1 MLDEKVC
8 LVTGAAQG
16 IGRATAV
23 EMARQKAGA
32 VVVSD
37 LNNAGGEETAEL
49 VRAEGAQ
56 AHFIHCDM
64 TDSQQIKALIEGA
77 VERCGGLDVLHNN
90 AGVHES
96 DMTDQLTIDTLP
108 EEIWDRVNAIN
119 LKAIWLAIKYAT
131 PHLRRSTRGPAI
143 VNAAS
148 IGGLTGYPMAAAYC
162 STKGAVLMLT
172 KQAAIDLAPDIRVNC
187 YCPAAIDTPM
197 VAKYYEAAEDR
208 EAVERALTGTHLLP
222 RLGRPEE
229 VASLVCFLASDQ
241 ASFLTGTAITI
252 DGGSLAWRGSR

>member
-1 MLDEKVC
+1 MLDERVC

-23 EMARQKAGA
+23 EMARQRAAA

-37 LNNAGGEETAEL
+37 VNDAGGEETADL

-56 AHFIHCDM
+56 AEYIRCDV
-64 TDSQQIKALIEGA
+64 TDGAQIEALIERA
-77 VERCGGLDVLHNN
+77 VERFGGLDVLHNN

-96 DMTDQLTIDTLP
+96 DLTDQLTIDTLP
-108 EEIWDRVNAIN
+108 EEIWDRVYAIN

-131 PHLRRSTRGPAI
+131 PHLRRSKRSPAV

-148 IGGLTGYPMAAAYC
+148 IGGLVGYPMAAAYC
-162 STKGAVLMLT
+162 STKGGVLMLT
-172 KQAAIDLAPDIRVNC
+172 KQAAIDLAPEIRVNC
-187 YCPAAIDTPM
+187 YCPGAIDTPM
-197 VAKYYEAAEDR
+197 VAKYYEAADDP
-208 EAVERALTGTHLLP
+208 EAVQRALTGTHLIP

-229 VASLVCFLASDQ
+229 VATVVCFLASEA
-241 ASFLTGTAITI
+241 ASFLTGTAVTV
-252 DGGSLAWRGSR
+252 DGGSLAWRGSH

>member
-1 MLDEKVC
+1 M
-8 LVTGAAQG
+8 
-16 IGRATAV
+16 
-23 EMARQKAGA
+23 
-32 VVVSD
+32 
-37 LNNAGGEETAEL
+37 
-49 VRAEGAQ
+49 
-56 AHFIHCDM
+56 
-64 TDSQQIKALIEGA
+64 
-77 VERCGGLDVLHNN
+77 LHNN

-96 DMTDQLTIDTLP
+96 DLTDQLTIDTLP
-108 EEIWDRVNAIN
+108 EEIWDSVYQIN
-119 LKAIWLAIKYAT
+119 LKSLWLAIKYAT
-131 PHLRRSTRGPAI
+131 PHLRRSTRNPAI

-148 IGGLTGYPMAAAYC
+148 IGGLIGYPMAAAYC
-162 STKGAVLMLT
+162 STKGGVLMLT
-172 KQAAIDLAPDIRVNC
+172 KQAAIDLAPEIRVNC

-229 VASLVCFLASDQ
+229 VASLVCFLASDA

>member
-1 MLDEKVC
+1 MLDAKVC

-23 EMARQKAGA
+23 EMARQNARA

-37 LNNAGGEETAEL
+37 VNDAGGEETAEL
-49 VRAEGAQ
+49 VRAAGAE
-56 AHFIHCDM
+56 AHFLHCDM
-64 TDSQQIKALIEGA
+64 TDAEQIKSLIETA
-77 VERCGGLDVLHNN
+77 AERCGGLDVLHNN

-96 DMTDQLTIDTLP
+96 DLTDQLTIDTLP
-108 EEIWDRVNAIN
+108 EEIWDRVVSIN
-119 LKAIWLAIKYAT
+119 LKSIWLAIKYAT
-131 PHLRRSTRGPAI
+131 PHLRRSTRSPAI

-148 IGGLTGYPMAAAYC
+148 IGGLVGYPMAAAYC
-162 STKGAVLMLT
+162 SSKGGVLMLT

-208 EAVERALTGTHLLP
+208 EAIDRALTGTHLLP
-222 RLGRPEE
+222 RLGKPEE
-229 VASLVCFLASDQ
+229 VASLVCFLASDA

>member
-1 MLDEKVC
+1 MLDGKVC

-23 EMARQKAGA
+23 EMARQRAAA
-32 VVVSD
+32 VLVSD
-37 LNNAGGEETAEL
+37 VNDVGGEATAEL
-49 VRAEGAQ
+49 VRAEGAE
-56 AHFIHCDM
+56 AHHIHCDV
-64 TDSQQIKALIEGA
+64 TERDQIEALIEGA
-77 VERCGGLDVLHNN
+77 VERFGGLDVLHNN

-96 DMTDQLTIDTLP
+96 DLTDQLTIDTLS
-108 EEIWDRVNAIN
+108 EEIWDRVYAIN
-119 LKAIWLAIKYAT
+119 IKAIWLAIKYAT
-131 PHLRRSTRGPAI
+131 PHLRRSERGPAI

-148 IGGLTGYPMAAAYC
+148 IGGLVGYPMAAAYC

-172 KQAAIDLAPDIRVNC
+172 KQAAIDLAPEIRVNC
-187 YCPAAIDTPM
+187 YCPGAIDTPM

-208 EAVERALTGTHLLP
+208 AAVQRALTGTHLIP

-229 VASLVCFLASDQ
+229 VASVVCFLASDA

-252 DGGSLAWRGSR
+252 DGGSLAWRGSS

>member
-1 MLDEKVC
+1 MLDGKVC

-23 EMARQKAGA
+23 EMARQKARA

-37 LNNAGGEETAEL
+37 VNDVGGEETAEL
-49 VRAEGAQ
+49 VRGEGAE
-56 AHFIHCDM
+56 AHFVRCDM
-64 TDSQQIKALIEGA
+64 TDSQQIKSLIETA

-96 DMTDQLTIDTLP
+96 DLTDQLTIDTLP
-108 EEIWDRVNAIN
+108 EEIWDRVLSIN
-119 LKAIWLAIKYAT
+119 LKSLWLAIKHAT

-148 IGGLTGYPMAAAYC
+148 IGGLVGYPMAAAYC
-162 STKGAVLMLT
+162 SSKGGVLMLT
-172 KQAAIDLAPDIRVNC
+172 KQAAIDLAPEIRVNC
-187 YCPAAIDTPM
+187 YCPASIDTPM

-208 EAVERALTGTHLLP
+208 EAIDRALTGTHLLP
-222 RLGRPEE
+222 RLGKPEE
-229 VASLVCFLASDQ
+229 VASLVCFLASD
-241 ASFLTGTAITI
+241 ASSFLTGSAITI